1 MILFVHTVQRKV
13 SGKETNYIR
22 RYLSSQWS
30 IAVKHR
36 QLYVLMLPFVLI
48 FSVFTIFPV
57 LLSAV
62 LSLTSYNILEFPKFV
77 GWDNY
82 VRMFIYDDVFPT
94 ALKNTFAFALI
105 TGPVSYLLCFFFAWI
120 INDLPHRIRSVL
132 TLVFYAPSI
141 SGNLFAIWLLFFS
154 GDMYGYLN
162 SYLMRFGFV
171 NEPVQW
177 LNDPRYMFTIVVI
190 VQLWVSL
197 GTSFL
202 SMRAGFTTIDKQYYE
217 AAAVDGIRDRWQ
229 ELWYIT
235 LPMMAP
241 HLMLSAVLSI
251 TSAFSVSN
259 VAVALTGMPSTNYA
273 THTLLTH
280 MLDYGTIR
288 YERGYAS
295 AIATLLF
302 VVSIGLNKLIQSR
315 LKKLGT

>member
-1 MILFVHTVQRKV
+1 MKKEMARPA
-13 SGKETNYIR
+13 GKAPAKR
-22 RYLSSQWS
+22 RYLPAYLSYQWRL
-30 IAVKHR
+30 VRKHR
-36 QLYVLMLPFVLI
+36 QLYVLMLPFVII
-48 FSVFTIFPV
+48 FTLFTILPV
-57 LLSAV
+57 LLSVV
-62 LSLTSYNILEFPKFV
+62 LSLTSYNVLETPKFV

-82 VRMFIYDDVFPT
+82 IRLFMYDDVFPT
-94 ALKNTFAFALI
+94 AVRNTFAFALV
-105 TGPVSYLLCFFFAWI
+105 TGPASYVLCFFFAWI
-120 INDLPHRIRSVL
+120 INDMTPRVRSLL

-141 SGNLFAIWLLFFS
+141 SGNLFSIWLLFFS

-162 SYLMRFGFV
+162 SYLMKIGLLQ
-171 NEPVQW
+171 EPVVW
-177 LNDPRYMFTIVVI
+177 LRDPRYMFAIVVI
-190 VQLWVSL
+190 VQLWASL

-229 ELWYIT
+229 ELWHIT

-251 TSAFSVSN
+251 TAAFSVAN
-259 VAVALTGMPSTNYA
+259 VAIALTGMPSTNYA

-280 MLDYGTIR
+280 MIDYGTIR

-302 VVSIGLNKLIQSR
+302 LISIGLNKLIQSR
-315 LKKLGT
+315 LKRLEA

>member
-1 MILFVHTVQRKV
+1 MKKERALPA
-13 SGKETNYIR
+13 GKAPAKR
-22 RYLSSQWS
+22 RYLPAYLSYQWRL
-30 IAVKHR
+30 VRKYR
-36 QLYVLMLPFVLI
+36 QLYVLMLPFVII
-48 FSVFTIFPV
+48 FTLFTILPV
-57 LLSAV
+57 LLSVV
-62 LSLTSYNILEFPKFV
+62 LSLTSYNVLETPKFV

-82 VRMFIYDDVFPT
+82 IRLFMYDDVFPT
-94 ALKNTFAFALI
+94 AVRNTFAFALV
-105 TGPVSYLLCFFFAWI
+105 TGPASYVLCFFFAWI
-120 INDLPHRIRSVL
+120 INDMTPRVRSLL

-141 SGNLFAIWLLFFS
+141 SGNLFSIWLLFFS

-162 SYLMRFGFV
+162 SYLMKIGLLQ
-171 NEPVQW
+171 EPVVW
-177 LNDPRYMFTIVVI
+177 LRDPRYMFAIVVI
-190 VQLWVSL
+190 VQLWASL

-229 ELWYIT
+229 ELWHIT

-251 TSAFSVSN
+251 TAAFSVAN
-259 VAVALTGMPSTNYA
+259 VAIALTGMPSTNYA

-280 MLDYGTIR
+280 MIDYGTIR

-302 VVSIGLNKLIQSR
+302 LISIGLNKLIQSR
-315 LKKLGT
+315 LKRLEA